1 MTFLVSLA
9 GIQMSNRLREQYLA
23 AILVQDQAFFDRI
36 GPGEI
41 VTRASKDV
49 DSVRVGLGERLGYL
63 IWSTS
68 TMIAVSLTA

>member
-1 MTFLVSLA
+1 
-9 GIQMSNRLREQYLA
+9 MSNRLREQYLA

-68 TMIAVSLTA
+68 TMIAVSSRRRPRRD

>member
-1 MTFLVSLA
+1 
-9 GIQMSNRLREQYLA
+9 MSNRLREQYLA

-68 TMIAVSLTA
+68 TMIAVSLTS